1 MAHLRDA
8 NSTLVNCKWH
18 SSQCVP
24 ALTLRKEAR
33 RSVKKPSS
41 EPNKKS
47 LFLGFF
53 TLFVPVNLIVCVRI
67 SLALQSF
74 MKRLPVLKTGK
85 KGKSVERCATRFL
98 PAKNVVSQFTY
109 GRSLCGCPFRLLL
122 DGLHQPFQFP
132 MLVFHCQN
140 VCFRNSGKYCT
151 KTEHLLHNS
160 PKHRKFAE
168 ETTFTPIYNERIT
181 P

>member
-1 MAHLRDA
+1 MHPC
-8 NSTLVNCKWH
+8 VNLAERGAPKR
-18 SSQCVP
+18 Q
-24 ALTLRKEAR
+24 
-33 RSVKKPSS
+33 KPSS

-47 LFLGFF
+47 LFLDFF
-53 TLFVPVNLIVCVRI
+53 TLFVLVNLIVCVRI
-67 SLALQSF
+67 GLALQSL
-74 MKRLPVLKTGK
+74 MERLPVLKTGK
-85 KGKSVERCATRFL
+85 KSKSVERCATRFL
-98 PAKNVVSQFTY
+98 PAKNVVSQFSY